1 MQSRR
6 PVLAI
11 LHEASQAIEVLER
24 SRAGFA
30 LRLNETTLPD
40 VDSVA
45 SALSRFATVSY
56 DADAVEWSAFD
67 DYSARESA
75 RKLAAAM
82 DEAMV
87 RYANRMRNGNA
98 MSESPT

>member
-1 MQSRR
+1 M
-6 PVLAI
+6 

-30 LRLNETTLPD
+30 LRLNEKTLPD
-40 VDSVA
+40 AGTVA
-45 SALSRFATVSY
+45 DALDRFATLPY
-56 DADAVEWSAFD
+56 DAEAVEWAAFD

-75 RKLAAAM
+75 RKLALAM

-87 RYANRMRNGNA
+87 RYASRQKR
-98 MSESPT
+98 